1 MNISTKNNEK
11 GSKTRK
17 NVALLQAAR
26 YIRISFKQVMDHC
39 IPGLTSTQLVM
50 GAGTRD
56 WVSKEND
63 DVIEAPVIPAKK
75 QWDDEDVDDDDIK
88 EDWDASSES
97 EPEKEVKAPVVK
109 PPKITLAEKIA
120 QRNAEAERKKQA
132 MLEKKALI
140 PENETEEEKFER
152 RQREKNAIIES
163 DLANAA
169 DLFSGLKVTDGVV
182 TAASGLETMKPK
194 TKEQFNEFSN
204 ELVAL
209 IQKHEKQG
217 LYVSFLEGLF
227 RELSQGCRDVDVR
240 KFASTLTTLANE
252 KQKAAKDALKTK
264 KKGSAKPSL
273 AAAKVNTAVDT
284 KDYSNDYDDFDDF
297 M

>member
-1 MNISTKNNEK
+1 MSDWENE
-11 GSKTRK
+11 
-17 NVALLQAAR
+17 
-26 YIRISFKQVMDHC
+26 
-39 IPGLTSTQLVM
+39 
-50 GAGTRD
+50 
-56 WVSKEND
+56 

-75 QWDDEDVDDDDIK
+75 QWDDEDVEDDDVK

-97 EPEKEVKAPVVK
+97 EPEVEVKAPVAK
-109 PPKITLAEKIA
+109 APKVTLAEKIA

-132 MLEKKALI
+132 SLEKRALI
-140 PENETEEEKFER
+140 PENETEEELFER

-163 DLANAA
+163 DIANAA
-169 DLFSGLKVTDGVV
+169 DLFSSVKVTDG
-182 TAASGLETMKPK
+182 AASKLETMKPK
-194 TKEQFNEFSN
+194 TKDQFNEFTD

-240 KFASTLTTLANE
+240 KFSSTLTTLANE
-252 KQKAAKDALKTK
+252 KQKAAKEALKTK
-264 KKGSAKPSL
+264 KKGSTKPSL
-273 AAAKVNTAVDT
+273 TASAKVNPAVDT
-284 KDYSNDYDDFDDF
+284 QDYSNDYDEFDDF

>member
-1 MNISTKNNEK
+1 MS
-11 GSKTRK
+11 
-17 NVALLQAAR
+17 
-26 YIRISFKQVMDHC
+26 
-39 IPGLTSTQLVM
+39 
-50 GAGTRD
+50 D
-56 WVSKEND
+56 WEND

-75 QWDDEDVDDDDIK
+75 QWDDEDVEEDDIK

-97 EPEKEVKAPVVK
+97 ESEEEKAPAVK
-109 PPKITLAEKIA
+109 PPPKKTLAQKIA
-120 QRNAEAERKKQA
+120 ERAEEAERRKQA
-132 MLEKKALI
+132 ALEKVALI

-169 DLFSGLKVTDGVV
+169 DLFSGVKISDTGVV
-182 TAASGLETMKPK
+182 TAASSLETMKPK
-194 TKEQFNEFSN
+194 TKDQFNEFTN

-217 LYVSFLEGLF
+217 LYASFLEGLF
-227 RELSQGCRDVDVR
+227 RELAQGVRDVDVR
-240 KFASTLTTLANE
+240 KYASTLTTLANE
-252 KQKAAKDALKTK
+252 KQKAAKEALKTK

-273 AAAKVNTAVDT
+273 GAATKVATSVDT
-284 KDYSNDYDDFDDF
+284 RDYSNDYNDDFDDF

>member
-1 MNISTKNNEK
+1 MS
-11 GSKTRK
+11 
-17 NVALLQAAR
+17 
-26 YIRISFKQVMDHC
+26 
-39 IPGLTSTQLVM
+39 
-50 GAGTRD
+50 D
-56 WVSKEND
+56 WEND
-63 DVIEAPVIPAKK
+63 DVIDAPVIPAKK
-75 QWDDEDVDDDDIK
+75 QWDDEDVEDNDVK

-97 EPEKEVKAPVVK
+97 EPEPEVKTPVVK
-109 PPKITLAEKIA
+109 APKITLAEKIA

-132 MLEKKALI
+132 ALEKRALV

-152 RQREKNAIIES
+152 RLREKNAIIES

-169 DLFSGLKVTDGVV
+169 DLFSGVKITDGVV
-182 TAASGLETMKPK
+182 TSASGLEAMKPK
-194 TKEQFNEFSN
+194 TKDEFNEFTT

-227 RELSQGCRDVDVR
+227 RELAQGVRDVDVR
-240 KFASTLTTLANE
+240 KFVSTLTTLANE
-252 KQKAAKDALKTK
+252 KQKAAKDAQKSK

-273 AAAKVNTAVDT
+273 VAAKINTTVDT
-284 KDYSNDYDDFDDF
+284 KDYSNDYDEFDDF